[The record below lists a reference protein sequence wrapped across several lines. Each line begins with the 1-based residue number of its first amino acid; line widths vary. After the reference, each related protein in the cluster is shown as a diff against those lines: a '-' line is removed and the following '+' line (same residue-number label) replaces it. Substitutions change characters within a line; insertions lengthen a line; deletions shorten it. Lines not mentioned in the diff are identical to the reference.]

1 MMDKKMKIIIGVLIA
16 FVAVVG
22 VGVLIS
28 ALNAPEGI
36 ELDGVRYY
44 VGDNIYTTNQT
55 EGGQGMIITQINKE
69 DNSFIS
75 ESPEGK
81 YKMKWDTT
89 TGLGRWLV
97 RDGEINPYA

>member
-1 MMDKKMKIIIGVLIA
+1 MDKKKKIIIGVVIA

-28 ALNAPEGI
+28 ALTAPEGI
-36 ELDGVRYY
+36 ELDGQTWY
-44 VGDNIYTTNQT
+44 VGDRIYTANQT
-55 EGGQGMIITQINKE
+55 EGSQGMIITQINKE

-75 ESPEGK
+75 ESPDGE

-97 RDGEINPYA
+97 KEGEISPYA